1 MSQDSIK
8 PINVAEELSNS
19 FLEYSM
25 SVIISRA
32 LPDVRDGLKPSQRR
46 VLYAMRQLGVT
57 PGKSHVKCAKIV
69 GETMGNFHPHGDSSI
84 YSTLVNMGQPWSMR
98 EMLVD
103 GQGNFGSVE
112 GDAAASMRYTEAR
125 LHHLGMAMMDDLDKN
140 TVDFQPNYDG
150 SQQEPTVLPSAFPN
164 FLVNGGTGIAV
175 GMATNLAPH
184 NLGEV
189 IDGICAQIDNPAI
202 TLPELMHFIK
212 GPDFPV
218 ACEIRGIRGIE
229 NYFATGRGSMRL
241 RGKVEIEEH
250 ENGRSFIV
258 IREVPYGV
266 NRATLQERIAE
277 LVNEKSLTGISG
289 MRDLSDEETRIEIE
303 LKRDARPQVVVAQLF
318 KLTSLET
325 SFSVNMLAIHE
336 KRPKQFSL
344 KEAIDAYIEHRRE
357 VIIRRTRYLLGKA
370 EERAELLEAF
380 LLALGHLDDFIKI
393 IRESKNRDEARER
406 LAAYHFPLAT
416 AESLGIL
423 IRSQAAI
430 QGDRYVFSERQV
442 NAILELRLYQLT
454 GMERDKVKGEYD
466 GVLID
471 IKDLMDILAREIRVL
486 TIIKDELKLIRDKH
500 ATPRK
505 CPILAEAGE
514 VAMEDLIANDAMIVT
529 LSHRGYVKRT
539 PATEY
544 RLQGRGGKGL
554 KGMETR
560 ATGKGEADDF
570 IEHLF
575 SVQAHDY
582 LMFFTN
588 TGRVYVERVFELPEG
603 SRTAMGRSI
612 KNVLNLQPEEKIA
625 ALLRLERV
633 TDDNGN
639 DITFREDA
647 GFVFFATRTGK
658 VKKTPLNDFRNYR
671 QAGIIAINLEE
682 NNELIGV
689 RRTSGSDDII
699 LVTHNGLSL
708 RFDENDARSLGRNSI
723 GVMGIRP
730 REDDYVIGLALV
742 TDDCTLLV
750 ASENGLGKRTPFG
763 DYRKQSRGGK
773 GIITMK
779 VTDKTGPVVGAVT
792 VTDADELM
800 LMTSTGQSIRI
811 RVSEIRE
818 TGRNAQGVKLLTLK
832 ASEKLQDVSLVI
844 PDGEDS
850 EGALTSADDSE
861 SPDGALA
868 SAGELETLDIESPED
883 TDTV

>member
-1 MSQDSIK
+1 
-8 PINVAEELSNS
+8 
-19 FLEYSM
+19 
-25 SVIISRA
+25 
-32 LPDVRDGLKPSQRR
+32 
-46 VLYAMRQLGVT
+46 
-57 PGKSHVKCAKIV
+57 
-69 GETMGNFHPHGDSSI
+69 
-84 YSTLVNMGQPWSMR
+84 
-98 EMLVD
+98 
-103 GQGNFGSVE
+103 
-112 GDAAASMRYTEAR
+112 
-125 LHHLGMAMMDDLDKN
+125 
-140 TVDFQPNYDG
+140 
-150 SQQEPTVLPSAFPN
+150 
-164 FLVNGGTGIAV
+164 
-175 GMATNLAPH
+175 
-184 NLGEV
+184 
-189 IDGICAQIDNPAI
+189 
-202 TLPELMHFIK
+202 
-212 GPDFPV
+212 
-218 ACEIRGIRGIE
+218 
-229 NYFATGRGSMRL
+229 
-241 RGKVEIEEH
+241 
-250 ENGRSFIV
+250 
-258 IREVPYGV
+258 
-266 NRATLQERIAE
+266 
-277 LVNEKSLTGISG
+277 
-289 MRDLSDEETRIEIE
+289 
-303 LKRDARPQVVVAQLF
+303 
-318 KLTSLET
+318 
-325 SFSVNMLAIHE
+325 
-336 KRPKQFSL
+336 
-344 KEAIDAYIEHRRE
+344 
-357 VIIRRTRYLLGKA
+357 
-370 EERAELLEAF
+370 
-380 LLALGHLDDFIKI
+380 
-393 IRESKNRDEARER
+393 
-406 LAAYHFPLAT
+406 
-416 AESLGIL
+416 
-423 IRSQAAI
+423 
-430 QGDRYVFSERQV
+430 
-442 NAILELRLYQLT
+442 
-454 GMERDKVKGEYD
+454 
-466 GVLID
+466 
-471 IKDLMDILAREIRVL
+471 
-486 TIIKDELKLIRDKH
+486 
-500 ATPRK
+500 
-505 CPILAEAGE
+505 
-514 VAMEDLIANDAMIVT
+514 
-529 LSHRGYVKRT
+529 
-539 PATEY
+539 
-544 RLQGRGGKGL
+544 
-554 KGMETR
+554 METR
-560 ATGKGEADDF
+560 ATGKDEPDDF

-612 KNVLNLQPEEKIA
+612 KNVLKLQPEEKIA

>member
-1 MSQDSIK
+1 
-8 PINVAEELSNS
+8 
-19 FLEYSM
+19 
-25 SVIISRA
+25 
-32 LPDVRDGLKPSQRR
+32 
-46 VLYAMRQLGVT
+46 
-57 PGKSHVKCAKIV
+57 
-69 GETMGNFHPHGDSSI
+69 
-84 YSTLVNMGQPWSMR
+84 
-98 EMLVD
+98 
-103 GQGNFGSVE
+103 
-112 GDAAASMRYTEAR
+112 
-125 LHHLGMAMMDDLDKN
+125 
-140 TVDFQPNYDG
+140 
-150 SQQEPTVLPSAFPN
+150 
-164 FLVNGGTGIAV
+164 
-175 GMATNLAPH
+175 
-184 NLGEV
+184 
-189 IDGICAQIDNPAI
+189 
-202 TLPELMHFIK
+202 
-212 GPDFPV
+212 
-218 ACEIRGIRGIE
+218 
-229 NYFATGRGSMRL
+229 
-241 RGKVEIEEH
+241 
-250 ENGRSFIV
+250 
-258 IREVPYGV
+258 
-266 NRATLQERIAE
+266 
-277 LVNEKSLTGISG
+277 
-289 MRDLSDEETRIEIE
+289 
-303 LKRDARPQVVVAQLF
+303 
-318 KLTSLET
+318 
-325 SFSVNMLAIHE
+325 MLAIHE